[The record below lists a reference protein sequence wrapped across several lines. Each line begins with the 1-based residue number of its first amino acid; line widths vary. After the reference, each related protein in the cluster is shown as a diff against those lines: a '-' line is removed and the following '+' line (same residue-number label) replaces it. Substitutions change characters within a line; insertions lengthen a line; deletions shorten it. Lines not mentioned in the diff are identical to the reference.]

1 MVTVVWN
8 IDAAAE
14 KIRAD
19 RHEEALALVEF
30 KIRGMRQE
38 IIDLIQSEDEALDL
52 GEFDRGYVPGLE
64 LSRGIIEHWC
74 HEYLFQRG
82 EGHGRIIAG
91 KKARDIDSGEQGVAE
106 DHLSNVQRIKEE

>member
-30 KIRGMRQE
+30 
-38 IIDLIQSEDEALDL
+38 
-52 GEFDRGYVPGLE
+52 
-64 LSRGIIEHWC
+64 
-74 HEYLFQRG
+74 
-82 EGHGRIIAG
+82 
-91 KKARDIDSGEQGVAE
+91 
-106 DHLSNVQRIKEE
+106 